1 MGKRYAASTW
11 SWKAGVPG
19 GSTCGATTRPAPARV
34 EPVAAREKTAIARRR
49 RTFEKDTARLCVR
62 MVSGLEIR
70 GRLSVVL
77 ACRGHAA
84 EFHDLAGH
92 LVDRALAD
100 VLDAVAH
107 PLEVVRRPQQPGRAV
122 DGVRVVEHV
131 GEELAI
137 DLVVEPVDLVVLRRD
152 RPCQELVLRDERV
165 EARSKTLTDERRHA
179 RDVDERL
186 EERPSLVHEDDLADA
201 DAVV

>member
-100 VLDAVAH
+100 VLDAVTH
-107 PLEVVRRPQQPGRAV
+107 PLEVVRCPQKPRRAV
-122 DGVRVVEHV
+122 DGARVSEHV
-131 GEELAI
+131 GQQVAV
-137 DLVVEPVDLVVLRRD
+137 DLVVQQVDLVVLRRD
-152 RPCQELVLRDERV
+152 GPREKLVLRDERIETRA
-165 EARSKTLTDERRHA
+165 EALT
-179 RDVDERL
+179 
-186 EERPSLVHEDDLADA
+186 
-201 DAVV
+201 